1 LPGAQAAGLGAPE
14 CYNPRAMQLLQEVAD
29 FIRQERLLEPSQ
41 LVILGVSGGADSLCL
56 LDVLHR
62 LGYPLVV
69 AHFDHGLRPESGQEA
84 LRVQEMAAFRGL
96 DFEVER
102 GALTKESY
110 LDGSLEAAA
119 RHARYR
125 FLLRV
130 ATEKAAQRIATGH
143 TADDQIET
151 LLMNLLRGAGP
162 DGLRGMKPL
171 TPIGRW
177 PEFGPGVQSD
187 VQLARPLLGLGRN
200 RTRDYCARHGLSPV
214 SDASNQDRR
223 FLRNR
228 VRHDLL
234 ESLEYYNPEVRQAL
248 LRTSRIMGD
257 VADLLETLVDQAWE
271 NCVRSAGAGAL
282 AFNAAVFT
290 KAPLAIQRRMLRRAV
305 AQLGV
310 PTREAGFEAVER
322 VRTAML
328 GEGPSQLNLPGRVA
342 VERVG
347 SEWLLARPDARV
359 TFPDYP
365 QLDAPTAVRVPDSG
379 SVELAHGWRL
389 RVGYQAME
397 DGAQDH
403 VSDETTVVFDADQ
416 IPHPIIVR
424 SSVSGEKLAPFGMHG
439 RVKLSDVFIDHKVPR
454 RLRAR
459 WPVVSSGDDIL
470 WVPGL
475 RRGSLA
481 PVGAS
486 TQRIVELRL
495 VPPRAEG

>member
-1 LPGAQAAGLGAPE
+1 LPGAQDAGLSAPE
-14 CYNPRAMQLLQEVAD
+14 CYNPRAMALLQEVAD
-29 FIRQERLLEPSQ
+29 FIRQERLFEPGQ

-62 LGYPLVV
+62 LGFALVV

-84 LRVQEMAAFRGL
+84 MRVQEMAAVRGL

-102 GALTKESY
+102 GALTKERY
-110 LDGSLEAAA
+110 LEGSIEAAA

-130 ATEKAAQRIATGH
+130 ATERGAGRLATGH

-171 TPIGRW
+171 TPIGSW

-234 ESLEYYNPEVRQAL
+234 ESLENYNPEVRQAL
-248 LRTSRIMGD
+248 LRTSQIMGD
-257 VADLLETLVDQAWE
+257 VANLLETLVAQAWE
-271 NCVRSAGAGAL
+271 SCVRPAGAGAL
-282 AFNAAVFT
+282 AFKLAAFT
-290 KAPLAIQRRMLRRAV
+290 KVPLAIQRRMLRRAV

-310 PTREAGFEAVER
+310 PTREAGFDAVER
-322 VRTAML
+322 VRAAML
-328 GEGPSQLNLPGRVA
+328 GEGPFRFNLPGPVG

-347 SEWLLARPDARV
+347 SEWLLARPGARV

-365 QLDAPTAVRVPDSG
+365 QLDAATGVRVPDSG
-379 SVELAHGWRL
+379 SVDLAHGWRL
-389 RVGYQAME
+389 SVGRQAME
-397 DGAQDH
+397 DGALDH
-403 VSDETTVVFDADQ
+403 VSDETTAVFDADQ

-424 SSVSGEKLAPFGMHG
+424 SPVAGERIAPLGMAG

-459 WPVVSSGDDIL
+459 WPVVSTGDDIL

-475 RRGSLA
+475 RRGGIA

-486 TQRIVELRL
+486 TQQIVELRL
-495 VPPRAEG
+495 VPPPAED

>member
-1 LPGAQAAGLGAPE
+1 ME
-14 CYNPRAMQLLQEVAD
+14 VLQEVAD
-29 FIRQERLLEPSQ
+29 FIRQERLFEPGQ

-62 LGYPLVV
+62 LGFPLVV

-84 LRVQEMAAFRGL
+84 LRVQEMGADRGL

-102 GALTKESY
+102 GALTKERY

-130 ATEKAAQRIATGH
+130 AIERGAQRIATGH

-177 PEFGPGVQSD
+177 PEFGPGVQSE
-187 VQLARPLLGLGRN
+187 VQLARPLLSLGGQ
-200 RTRDYCARHGLSPV
+200 RTRDYCARHGLRPV

-234 ESLEYYNPEVRQAL
+234 ESLEDYNPEVRQAL
-248 LRTSRIMGD
+248 LRTSQIMGD
-257 VADLLETLVDQAWE
+257 VADLLETLVARAWE
-271 NCVRSAGAGAL
+271 DCVRPAGAGAF
-282 AFNAAVFT
+282 AFKAAAFA

-322 VRTAML
+322 VRTAIL
-328 GEGPSQLNLPGRVA
+328 GEGPSRLNLPGRVA

-365 QLDAPTAVRVPDSG
+365 QLDAPTEVRVPDSG

-389 RVGYQAME
+389 RVGRQAM
-397 DGAQDH
+397 DGGTLDH
-403 VSDETTVVFDADQ
+403 VTDETIALFDADQ
-416 IPHPIIVR
+416 ISNPIVVR
-424 SSVSGEKLAPFGMHG
+424 SPASGDRLAPLGMHG
-439 RVKLSDVFIDHKVPR
+439 RVKLSDVFIDHKVPK

-495 VPPRAEG
+495 VPPPAEG